1 MPHLKARQCEF
12 KLKVLGEIE
21 AGKSQAQAAHDYQLT
36 EIAIYDGG
44 SNSRNTKNTFAGQG
58 KAYTDEARLHELERM
73 VGLNPGSRSQAM
85 WQPLAHC
92 AARDTIAGRRFAVS

>member
-21 AGKSQAQAAHDYQLT
+21 AGKSQAQAARDYQLT

-73 VGLNPGSRSQAM
+73 VGLNPGSRI
-85 WQPLAHC
+85 PGDV
-92 AARDTIAGRRFAVS
+92 AAPGALCRA